1 MQPANVSPGI
11 PRVEELVSDWNDD
24 VVAIARFKAFGG
36 EDDHERQLR
45 LLFWTDLILKSA
57 RQLGALVVNAEEIKC
72 TWFRRGGLTPMAL
85 DFVLENMIHTG
96 QLKDKEEYKSGGQ
109 GFLKWLLLRFGVVKA
124 PAGKMH
130 PEAQEGQVTP
140 LVTGEYVV
148 LPLIKE
154 KAEELLEEGYSA
166 GTGHVDRI
174 VTLASL
180 EEMAGGQEEALLL
193 SRFLILQRLAVS
205 LVAKDAAL
213 EIQGLKV
220 AKRGSRATGSTALD
234 LQVLQL
240 KGTLEMLHKRYSK
253 IAARSLEL
261 QKMAHRLVKDGQ
273 QQAARHA
280 LKLKRLLTESQ
291 EKCALFIQQLEA
303 VLLSVSEVELTSQV
317 FEALQAGSAAVKESG
332 MTLNQVQKS
341 MSEWEDAYLKHS
353 KTMEALGGATQ
364 EVTSEDED
372 EYARI
377 EKELNTEALAPSG
390 PEAVPVVQHRS
401 QQSSAQDEIASDTV
415 VNQLSRMSLQP
426 SSGPVND
433 TTEATATKR
442 AERELCS

>member
-1 MQPANVSPGI
+1 MQPAEISPGI
-11 PRVEELVSDWNDD
+11 PCVEELVSDWNDD

-36 EDDHERQLR
+36 EDDSERQLR
-45 LLFWTDLILKSA
+45 LLFWTDLILRSA
-57 RQLGALVVNAEEIKC
+57 RQLGALVVNVEE
-72 TWFRRGGLTPMAL
+72 
-85 DFVLENMIHTG
+85 
-96 QLKDKEEYKSGGQ
+96 LKDIEEYKSGGQ
-109 GFLKWLLLRFGVVKA
+109 SFLKWLLLRFGIVKV

-130 PEAQEGQVTP
+130 PEVQEGQVTP
-140 LVTGEYVV
+140 LITGKYVV

-154 KAEELLEEGYSA
+154 RAEELLEEVHTA
-166 GTGHVDRI
+166 GTGHIDHI

-193 SRFLILQRLAVS
+193 SRFLIMQRLAVS
-205 LVAKDAAL
+205 LVAKDAAS

-220 AKRGSRATGSTALD
+220 AKQGSRATGSTALD

-240 KGTLEMLHKRYSK
+240 KGTLEMLHKRHNK

-261 QKMAHRLVKDGQ
+261 QKMAHRFVKGGQ

-291 EKCALFIQQLEA
+291 EKCALFVQQLEA
-303 VLLSVSEVELTSQV
+303 VLLSVSEVELTKQV
-317 FEALQAGSAAVKESG
+317 LEALQAGSAAVKEIG
-332 MTLNQVQKS
+332 MTLNQVQTS
-341 MSEWEDAYLKHS
+341 MSDWEDAYLRHS
-353 KTMEALGGATQ
+353 KTVEALGGATQ

-377 EKELNTEALAPSG
+377 EEEVTTEALAPSG
-390 PEAVPVVQHRS
+390 PEAVPIVQHSS
-401 QQSSAQDEIASDTV
+401 QQYSAQDEIDSDTIV
-415 VNQLSRMSLQP
+415 DQLSRMSLQP
-426 SSGPVND
+426 GSSPDND